1 MLPSD
6 EYIRLLLVINELVA
20 MSVFSTSCVCCAVHK
35 YFAWS
40 KNMSQLIMMKPADG
54 RSLRPTANDNI
65 SRRNLFIFGRTRN
78 MRFVKYN
85 IATS

>member
-6 EYIRLLLVINELVA
+6 EYTTFIGNKQTCGYN
-20 MSVFSTSCVCCAVHK
+20 MSVQHMCAVHK
-35 YFAWS
+35 HFGWS

-54 RSLRPTANDNI
+54 RSLSPTANDNN
-65 SRRNLFIFGRTRN
+65 SRRNLFIFGRTRD

-85 IATS
+85 SHQATS